1 LRELFRRWGFK
12 GMIESLDRQMS
23 GQQAELI

>member
-1 LRELFRRWGFK
+1 LFGRWGFK
-12 GMIESLDRQMS
+12 GMIESLDRASS